1 MKLNRNKLQALRLAE
16 ETAALAKS
24 PKGRRTLAAT
34 ALKSLDL
41 KKVKL
46 TALAVGGGALVI
58 GAAGSAARYEAYR
71 LAVSRELKKQLAPI
85 NAKLEELEKQNAE
98 LRKELE
104 KLKG

>member
-1 MKLNRNKLQALRLAE
+1 MKKMNKLQALRLADE
-16 ETAALAKS
+16 AADLAKTR
-24 PKGRRTLAAT
+24 KGRQKLAEA

-46 TALAVGGGALVI
+46 AALAVGGGALAL
-58 GAAGSAARYEAYR
+58 GAAGSAARYESYR

-85 NAKLEELEKQNAE
+85 NAKLEELEKQNEE

-104 KLKG
+104 KR